1 MDISR
6 ARYSLE
12 RDAGYFTFKG
22 RHPPLKEI
30 KGGLALLGKLE
41 SEQGNNPPYRFYLA
55 ISESESGVEKIEVE
69 GFVEVLDNLFGV
81 MDHDREVKTLEVK
94 GARER
99 KEEFIGLGRQL
110 LRYAIRKELELG
122 SKNVKFGLSGLTN
135 KLLARE
141 GLDVSRIYGRKELE
155 NFVLIGAQR
164 TMKLLES
171 LEGRKILDELL
182 LFRSNL

>member
-1 MDISR
+1 
-6 ARYSLE
+6 
-12 RDAGYFTFKG
+12 
-22 RHPPLKEI
+22 
-30 KGGLALLGKLE
+30 
-41 SEQGNNPPYRFYLA
+41 
-55 ISESESGVEKIEVE
+55 
-69 GFVEVLDNLFGV
+69 